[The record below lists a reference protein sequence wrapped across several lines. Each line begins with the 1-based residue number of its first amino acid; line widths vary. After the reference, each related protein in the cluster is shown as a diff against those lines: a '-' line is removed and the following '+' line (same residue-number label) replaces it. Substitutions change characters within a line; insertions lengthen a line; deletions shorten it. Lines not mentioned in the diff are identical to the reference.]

1 MRSKILIPSL
11 AILIGKFLYGC
22 KKMSE
27 PLFNKV
33 AFIGLG
39 LIGSSLARVIRAKGL
54 ANTVVAAAR
63 SQKTLDDA
71 KKLGLIDA
79 GFLHAADAVQ
89 NADLIVLALP
99 VQATQAALEKIQPYL
114 AQNAIITDVGST
126 KGNVVAAA
134 KQVFGANLPSGFV
147 PAHPIAG
154 SEHSGVH
161 AGKVDLFAQHK
172 VIITPLPSSDAS
184 AVEKMIQLWQAA
196 DAEVI
201 CMDVEKHDELL
212 AHTSHLPHLLA
223 FNLVEQLAN
232 RQDNLDIFRYAAGGF
247 RDFSRIAASEPQ
259 MWHDIFI
266 ANKAAVLN
274 AVASFEQQLQQ
285 FKRVIEQE
293 DSQALIGM
301 LSHARAA
308 RQHFNHMLANKPLME
323 NQTVTQQ
330 FTILPHSPH
339 FKGKF
344 TVAGDKSVS
353 HRSIMFGAIAE
364 GTTHVTGFLEG
375 EDALATLQAF
385 RDMGVS
391 IEGPK
396 NGEVTIHGVGMHGL
410 KAPAS
415 AIYMG
420 NSGTSMRLLAGILA
434 AQKFDS
440 VMTGDA
446 SLTKR
451 PMERIAKPL
460 RMMGAQIQTTG
471 EKGTPPISIH
481 GQQTLQAMHYD
492 LPMASAQVKSGIL
505 LAGLWAEGE
514 TSVTEPEPTRD
525 HTERMLRAFGY
536 EVKTEGN
543 RISLQ
548 GGGKLTATNIQV
560 PSDISSAAFFM
571 VGAAITENA
580 DITLEA
586 VGVNPTRTG
595 IIEILQQ
602 MGADLTVSN
611 PRIAGGEPIADIRIR
626 GTQTLQG
633 IHIPEDQVPL
643 AIDEFPALFIAAACA
658 EGETVLTGAAE
669 LRVKESDR
677 IQVMAD
683 GLKTLG
689 IDCTPTA
696 DGIIIQGKGKAGD
709 WSPVFGGGQIESHHD
724 HRIAMSFSMAGL
736 RCAEPITIVGTE
748 TVATSFPTFT
758 EFATQAGLKL
768 EVSEM

>member
-1 MRSKILIPSL
+1 M
-11 AILIGKFLYGC
+11 AQ
-22 KKMSE
+22 
-27 PLFNKV
+27 PLFEKV

-39 LIGSSLARVIRAKGL
+39 LIGSSLARVML
-54 ANTVVAAAR
+54 AENLSRHIVASTR
-63 SQKTLDDA
+63 SEKTLQDA
-71 KKLGLIDA
+71 LELGLIEQ
-79 GFLHAADAVQ
+79 GFNNPVDAVQ
-89 NADLIVLALP
+89 GADLVVLALP
-99 VQATQAALEKIQPYL
+99 VQATEKVLRLIQPHL
-114 AQNAIITDVGST
+114 ADNVILTDVGST
-126 KGNVVAAA
+126 KGSVVAAA
-134 KQVFGANLPSGFV
+134 KAVFGEHLPAGFV
-147 PAHPIAG
+147 PGHPIAG
-154 SEHSGVH
+154 AEHTGVH
-161 AGKVDLFAQHK
+161 AGKVDLFANHK
-172 VIITPLPSSDAS
+172 VILTPLPSSAPWAVNKLIQMWES
-184 AVEKMIQLWQAA
+184 AK
-196 DAEVI
+196 AEVI
-201 CMDVEKHDELL
+201 CMDVEKHDEVL
-212 AHTSHLPHLLA
+212 AYTSHLPHLMA

-232 RQDNLDIFRYAAGGF
+232 REDNLDIFRYAAGGF
-247 RDFSRIAASEPQ
+247 RDFSRIAASDPQ
-259 MWHDIFI
+259 MWHDIFL
-266 ANKAAVLN
+266 ANKTALLKAVDG
-274 AVASFEQQLQQ
+274 FESQLAIIRQL
-285 FKRVIEQE
+285 IEQE
-293 DSQALIGM
+293 DSHALMG
-301 LSHARAA
+301 LLGHAQAA
-308 RQHFNHMLANKPLME
+308 RQHFNHMLAKKPFME
-323 NQTVTQQ
+323 NNHVTQK
-330 FTILPHSPH
+330 FTILPGAKT
-339 FKGKF
+339 FQGKF
-344 TVAGDKSVS
+344 TVPGDKSVS

-396 NGEVTIHGVGMHGL
+396 NGEVTIHGVGMQGL

-420 NSGTSMRLLAGILA
+420 NSGTSMRLLAGMLS
-434 AQKFDS
+434 AQQFDS

-460 RMMGAQIQTTG
+460 REMGAQIQTTG
-471 EKGTPPISIH
+471 ERGTPPVSIT
-481 GQQTLQAMHYD
+481 GAQALKGIHYD

-548 GGGKLTATNIQV
+548 GGGKLVGTDIQV

-571 VGAAITENA
+571 VGAAITENS
-580 DITLEA
+580 DVTLEA
-586 VGVNPTRTG
+586 VGINPTRTG
-595 IIEILQQ
+595 VIEILKQ
-602 MGADLTVSN
+602 MGADLSVEN
-611 PRIAGGEPIADIRIR
+611 ERIAGGEPIADIRIR
-626 GTQTLQG
+626 GSRTLKG
-633 IHIPEDQVPL
+633 IHVPEDQVPL

-658 EGETVLTGAAE
+658 EGQTVLTGAAE

-683 GLKTLG
+683 GLKTMG
-689 IDCTPTA
+689 IDCTPTD

-709 WSPVFGGGQIESHHD
+709 WSAIFTGGEIESHHD

-736 RCAEPITIVGTE
+736 RTSGEIKIVGTE

-758 EFATQAGLKL
+758 ELAGVAGLNIQVT
-768 EVSEM
+768 E

>member
-1 MRSKILIPSL
+1 M
-11 AILIGKFLYGC
+11 AQ
-22 KKMSE
+22 
-27 PLFNKV
+27 PLFEKV

-39 LIGSSLARVIRAKGL
+39 LIGSSLARVML
-54 ANTVVAAAR
+54 AENLTQHIVASTR
-63 SQKTLDDA
+63 SEKTLQDA
-71 KKLGLIDA
+71 LELGLIEQ
-79 GFLHAADAVQ
+79 GFNNPVEAVQ
-89 NADLIVLALP
+89 GADLVVLALP
-99 VQATQAALEKIQPYL
+99 VQATEKVLRQIQPYL
-114 AQNAIITDVGST
+114 ADHVILTDVGST
-126 KGNVVAAA
+126 KGSVVAAA
-134 KQVFGANLPSGFV
+134 KAVFGDNLPEGFV
-147 PAHPIAG
+147 PGHPIAG
-154 SEHSGVH
+154 AEHTGVH
-161 AGKVDLFAQHK
+161 AGKVDLFANHK
-172 VIITPLPSSDAS
+172 VILTPLPSSAS
-184 AVEKMIQLWQAA
+184 WAVSKLIQMWESAK
-196 DAEVI
+196 AEVI
-201 CMDVEKHDELL
+201 CMDVEKHDEVL
-212 AHTSHLPHLLA
+212 AYTSHLPHLMA

-232 RQDNLDIFRYAAGGF
+232 REDNLDIFRYAAGGF
-247 RDFSRIAASEPQ
+247 RDFSRIAASDPQ
-259 MWHDIFI
+259 MWHDIFF
-266 ANKAAVLN
+266 ANKTALLKAVDG
-274 AVASFEQQLQQ
+274 FESQLAIIRQL
-285 FKRVIEQE
+285 IEQE
-293 DSQALIGM
+293 DSHALMG
-301 LSHARAA
+301 LLGHAQAA
-308 RQHFNHMLANKPLME
+308 RQHFNHMLAKKPFME
-323 NQTVTQQ
+323 NNNVTQQ
-330 FTILPHSPH
+330 FTILPGAKT
-339 FKGKF
+339 FQGKF
-344 TVAGDKSVS
+344 TVPGDKSVS

-396 NGEVTIHGVGMHGL
+396 NGEVTIHGVGMQGL

-420 NSGTSMRLLAGILA
+420 NSGTSMRLLAGMLS
-434 AQKFDS
+434 AQQFDS

-460 RMMGAQIQTTG
+460 REMGAQIQTTG
-471 EKGTPPISIH
+471 ERGTPPVSIT
-481 GQQTLQAMHYD
+481 GAQALKGIHYD

-548 GGGKLTATNIQV
+548 GGGKLVGTDIQV

-571 VGAAITENA
+571 VGAAITENS
-580 DITLEA
+580 DVTLEA
-586 VGVNPTRTG
+586 VGINPTRTG
-595 IIEILQQ
+595 VIEILKQ
-602 MGADLTVSN
+602 MGADLSVEN
-611 PRIAGGEPIADIRIR
+611 ERIAGGEPIADIRIR
-626 GTQTLQG
+626 GSRTLKG
-633 IHIPEDQVPL
+633 IHVPEDQVPL

-658 EGETVLTGAAE
+658 EGQTVLTGAAE

-683 GLKTLG
+683 GLKTMG
-689 IDCTPTA
+689 IDCTPTD

-709 WSPVFGGGQIESHHD
+709 WSAIFTGGEIESHHD

-736 RCAEPITIVGTE
+736 RTSGEIKIVGTE

-758 EFATQAGLKL
+758 ELAGVAGLNIQVT
-768 EVSEM
+768 E